1 MRQTLPGRHCLGAGD
16 WRSYNEER
24 MLSSLSA
31 HWNFI
36 WLVVASFLAGVMNAM
51 AGGGSFISFPA
62 MLSIGVPPIQAN
74 ATNTVAL
81 WPGQLTS
88 VAALR
93 TDLRRDLLPV
103 VLTASVLGGVSG
115 AVVLLQT
122 KQRTFMH
129 LVPWLLVV
137 ASLLFGISGPVS
149 RWLKERSSQPH
160 EERPL
165 PLVPLLL
172 VLLPVCF
179 YIGYFGAG
187 AGFLIMTALAL
198 FGMEKM
204 HELNAM
210 KVTAACVSNLS
221 AVATFIFSGAILW
234 HYCLISM
241 VFAGVGGYVGAQ
253 YARKMNAGV
262 LRAVVVV
269 TGMVVAGY
277 FFWRNG

>member
-1 MRQTLPGRHCLGAGD
+1 
-16 WRSYNEER
+16 
-24 MLSSLSA
+24 MLSSLTTNW
-31 HWNFI
+31 HFI
-36 WLVVASFLAGVMNAM
+36 WLVTASFLAGVMNAM

-93 TDLRRDLLPV
+93 KDLRRDLLPV
-103 VLTASVLGGVSG
+103 VLAASVIGGVSG
-115 AVVLLQT
+115 AVVLLHT
-122 KQRTFMH
+122 KQVTFLH
-129 LVPWLLVV
+129 LVPWLLLV

-149 RWLKERSSQPH
+149 RWLKQRSNEAH
-160 EERPL
+160 EDRPL
-165 PLVPLLL
+165 PLVPLAL

-198 FGMEKM
+198 FGVEKM
-204 HELNAM
+204 HELNAL

-221 AVATFIFSGAILW
+221 AVITFIFSGAILW

-253 YARKMNAGV
+253 YARKMNAEI
-262 LRAVVVV
+262 LRTIVVV
-269 TGMVVAGY
+269 TGCTIAAY

>member
-1 MRQTLPGRHCLGAGD
+1 
-16 WRSYNEER
+16 
-24 MLSSLSA
+24 MLSSLNT
-31 HWNFI
+31 HWHYI
-36 WLVVASFLAGVMNAM
+36 WLVAASFLAGVMNAM

-62 MLSIGVPPIQAN
+62 MLSMGLLPIQAN

-81 WPGQLTS
+81 WPGQVTS

-93 TDLRRDLLPV
+93 GDLRRDLLPM
-103 VLTASVLGGVSG
+103 VLVASVLGGVSG
-115 AVVLLQT
+115 AVVLLAT

-129 LVPWLLVV
+129 LVPWLLLV

-149 RWLKERSSQPH
+149 RWLKERSSHPH
-160 EERPL
+160 AERPI
-165 PLVPLLL
+165 PMVPLFL

-198 FGMEKM
+198 FGVEKM
-204 HELNAM
+204 HELNSL

-221 AVATFIFSGAILW
+221 AVITFVFSGAILW

-241 VFAGVGGYVGAQ
+241 VFAGIGGYVGAQ
-253 YARKMNAGV
+253 YARRMDANV
-262 LRAVVVV
+262 LRTIVVV
-269 TGMVVAGY
+269 TGLIVAGY